1 MTRNIQAALAAA
13 TLLALAGCFDR
24 GDENGTNMAAPTVV
38 TAPGERFNSAT
49 TVGNATMSAIEAGE
63 DPANAAAN
71 ASNAG
76 ANLATNAANAA
87 ENAAE
92 QE

>member
-1 MTRNIQAALAAA
+1 MNKTIAPALAA
-13 TLLALAGCFDR
+13 TALIALSGCFDR
-24 GDENGTNMAAPTVV
+24 GDENGTNMAAPAVE
-38 TAPGERFNSAT
+38 TAPGEVFNDAN
-49 TVGNATMSAIEAGE
+49 TVGNVTMNAIAAGE

-76 ANLATNAANAA
+76 ANVATNAVNAA
-87 ENAAE
+87 EAAAE